1 MRRVTVRD
9 IRADLRER
17 LATTLKQRSDLVQQV
32 QALEER
38 ERRLR
43 ALLRDEEIAGVKLH
57 QSSATLMPSDVSS
70 GAFLKEFIL
79 GSLADGHSWSL
90 EALKEHAHA
99 VGLATVGTAGRS
111 LNITLVNLL
120 RQGLVTR
127 HQDGKWQSTQL
138 GLNLASSSRN
148 PERDGPEAGAKL
160 AS

>member
-17 LATTLKQRSDLVQQV
+17 LAATVKQQSNLLQQV
-32 QALEER
+32 QALEQR

-43 ALLRDEEIAGVKLH
+43 DLLRDEEIAGVKLH
-57 QSSATLMPSDVSS
+57 QSSATLAPGEIAS
-70 GAFLKEFIL
+70 GPFLREFVL
-79 GSLADGHSWSL
+79 GSLADGHNWSL
-90 EALKEHAHA
+90 EALKEHARA
-99 VGLATVGTAGRS
+99 MGLATVATAGRS

-127 HQDGKWQSTQL
+127 DQDGKWQSTQWRL
-138 GLNLASSSRN
+138 DLASASR
-148 PERDGPEAGAKL
+148 PSERPGAEAGAKL